1 MHRLAVFARI
11 PVPGQVKTRLSPALP
26 PELSAQ
32 LYRAMLADAF
42 EVAMAVGA
50 ERVAVFWESGG
61 KQAPDFALPEGVAV
75 RFQHGTGLGE
85 RLASAFADLLADAAD
100 RAVVIG
106 ADCPDLDPAVIRQAF
121 AALDDHDLVLGP
133 ARDGGYYLIGLRRPA
148 PALFDRVSWGTD
160 RVFAQTLEW
169 AERGGLR
176 VATLGVLADIDTSE
190 DLVRFVARRSVSP
203 PGPGTGTESALREM
217 GLLPPRG

>member
-1 MHRLAVFARI
+1 MHSLAIFARLPI
-11 PVPGQVKTRLSPALP
+11 PGEVKTRLSPAVP
-26 PELSAQ
+26 PELSAL
-32 LYRAMLADAF
+32 LYLAMLTDAF
-42 EVAMAVGA
+42 EVAMGAGA
-50 ERVAVFWESGG
+50 ERVDVFWASVGN
-61 KQAPDFALPEGVAV
+61 QAPDLAVPQGVAV
-75 RFQHGTGLGE
+75 RHQQGADLGE
-85 RLASAFADLLADAAD
+85 RLAAAFAELLPDPAD

-106 ADCPDLDPAVIRQAF
+106 ADCPDLHPAVIRQAF

-190 DLVRFVARRSVSP
+190 DLVRFVARRSVSL
-203 PGPGTGTESALREM
+203 PGPGPRTERALREM
-217 GLLPPRG
+217 GLLPPRP